1 MNPLKLFMT
10 KTYRIHHADGSPE
23 NLVDKIGARVVIEKD
38 DKNRLT
44 KIKHGKRVITD
55 AISIRELDPRVESL
69 ENPAKHDDED

>member
-1 MNPLKLFMT
+1 MS

-23 NLVDKIGARVVIEKD
+23 NLTDKIGARVVIEKD
-38 DKNRLT
+38 DKGRLT